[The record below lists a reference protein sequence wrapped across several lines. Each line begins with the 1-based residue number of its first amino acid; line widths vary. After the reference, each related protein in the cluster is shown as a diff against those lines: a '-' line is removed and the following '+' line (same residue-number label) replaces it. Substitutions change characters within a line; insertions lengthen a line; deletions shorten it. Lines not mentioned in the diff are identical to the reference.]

1 MVNKKDFKAM
11 AESLAKENKRYRIVA
26 EGETFIV
33 HGRNVEDALKRCHIF
48 HPHLV
53 PGTFTIFQDF
63 EVI

>member
-1 MVNKKDFKAM
+1 M